1 MKAIAVI
8 IPRLCAPAVTDA
20 CMRLAPR
27 FQAAIN
33 VIRIRVNTGPW
44 RNRRFDQGCDRPWL
58 DGFQPPNHHLSATL
72 DHPEDRWLRRGE
84 CAASAFPFASSAPA
98 TPPFFCTSAGF
109 PLCPATMETSAHA
122 TSSVHGGEGF
132 VRTMPWRHCQ
142 VI

>member
-1 MKAIAVI
+1 MKALAVI

-72 DHPEDRWLRRGE
+72 DHPEERWLRRGE

-122 TSSVHGGEGF
+122 TSSVNVGEGF
-132 VRTMPWRHCQ
+132 LRTMPWRH
-142 VI
+142 